1 MNMGTRKQLL
11 KSAILLQL
19 GILLFATFSYSQR
32 AVQNLQQSETLISS
46 SSYGLYFR
54 GFNGAEVTLDN
65 NGKPMLAGKDLE
77 SIPGKLYW
85 NNEYALAK
93 LFLKN
98 NQFLGE
104 FKVRF
109 EQLNQI
115 FYVLME
121 KENKIQVVDPV
132 LVERIVY
139 SGTEQGWQN
148 PVFVSNLSDLS
159 TKFVNPT
166 HAYMQEL
173 VSGPIGVYKSNK
185 SIIRYQDSL
194 FGTIKKPL
202 IVPQQSYFIFHD
214 GEYKELKKLS
224 FKNVVKIFPFLE
236 KEFQL
241 LGLKSS
247 DLDEEKQ
254 LLAGIQM
261 INNELNKKGKK

>member
-1 MNMGTRKQLL
+1 MVTRKQFL
-11 KSAILLQL
+11 KSVILLQL
-19 GILLFATFSYSQR
+19 GFLLFATFSYSQR
-32 AVQNLQQSETLISS
+32 AVQSLQQSETLISS

-85 NNEYALAK
+85 NNEYAPAK

-98 NQFLGE
+98 NQCLGE

-115 FYVLME
+115 FYVLIE
-121 KENKIQVVDPV
+121 KENKTQVVDPV
-132 LVERIVY
+132 LVERIVF
-139 SGTEQGWQN
+139 SVNEQGWQN
-148 PVFVSNLSDLS
+148 PVFVSNLTELS
-159 TKFVNPT
+159 PKFVNST
-166 HAYMQEL
+166 HAYLQEL
-173 VSGPIGVYKSNK
+173 VSGSIGVYKSNK

-194 FGTIKKPL
+194 FGTIKKPM
-202 IVPQQSYFIFHD
+202 IVPQQSYIIFHD
-214 GEYKELKKLS
+214 GDYKELKKLS

-236 KEFQL
+236 KEFQQ
-241 LGLKSS
+241 LGLTSS
-247 DLDEEKQ
+247 DLEEEKQ

>member
-1 MNMGTRKQLL
+1 MVIRKQCL
-11 KSAILLQL
+11 KSGILLQL
-19 GILLFATFSYSQR
+19 GIFLIATFSFSQR
-32 AVQNLQQSETLISS
+32 AVQSIQQSETIISS

-54 GFNGAEVTLDN
+54 GFNGAEITLDN
-65 NGKPMLAGKDLE
+65 NGKPMLGGKDLE

-85 NNEYALAK
+85 NNEYAAAK

-115 FYVLME
+115 FYVLIE
-121 KENKIQVVDPV
+121 KENKTQVVDPV
-132 LVERIVY
+132 LVERIIF
-139 SGTEQGWQN
+139 SSTEQGWQN
-148 PVFVSNLSDLS
+148 PVFVSNFSNLS

-166 HAYMQEL
+166 HAYLHEL
-173 VSGPIGVYKSNK
+173 VSGPIGIYKSYK

-194 FGTIKKPL
+194 FGTIKKPM
-202 IVPQQSYFIFHD
+202 IVPQQSYLIFYD
-214 GEYKELKKLS
+214 GDYRELKKLS
-224 FKNVVKIFPFLE
+224 FKNIVKTFPFLE

-247 DLDEEKQ
+247 DLEEEKE